1 MQKQILGLALKYQG
15 EWEKI
20 TLGLKQGEKPPCPAI
35 SEKYVTWADAQYP
48 ALFRQLRY
56 PPWILFYRGNLSLA
70 DLPATGIV
78 GSRKACR
85 YGLTM
90 TERCCAA
97 LKDEVIVSGLAL
109 GIDGASHRAALRMCR
124 GTIGIAGCG
133 LDRPYPAYNRD
144 LYEELPKANLLLSEY
159 PPHTPPQKH
168 HFPWRNRLIAALS
181 DRIVVMQAGFH
192 SGTMLTVSEAL
203 ELNREVW
210 CLPYPAMNKEGEG
223 CNLLIS
229 QGAEILLEPAQ
240 LTRGP
245 GQWTQACK
253 NRVKSMKF

>member
-1 MQKQILGLALKYQG
+1 MRKQRLGLALRYQG

-20 TLGLKQGEKPPCPAI
+20 TEGLKQGEKPPCPEIAAP
-35 SEKYVTWADAQYP
+35 YVTWADAEYP
-48 ALFRQLRY
+48 ALLRQLRF
-56 PPWILFYRGNLSLA
+56 PPWILFYQGNLALA

-78 GSRKACR
+78 GSRQACR

-90 TERCCAA
+90 TERCCGA

-109 GIDGASHRAALRMCR
+109 GIDGAAHRAALRLCR

-144 LYEELPKANLLLSEY
+144 LYTELPKANLLLSEY
-159 PPHTPPQKH
+159 PPQTPPLKH

-192 SGTMLTVSEAL
+192 SGTMLTVNEAI

-229 QGAEILLEPAQ
+229 QGAEILMDPSQ
-240 LTRGP
+240 LTRTP
-245 GQWTQACK
+245 QERRQACK
-253 NRVKSMKF
+253 NRVKTMKF